1 MGARPGERRTGGNVV
16 TDYQLFI
23 NGAWQP
29 GHSTDRI
36 EAIDPATEQVIAT
49 VPRGNAADIDDAVAA
64 ARAAFEGPWQ
74 RLKPKERARLLY
86 DLARAIERE
95 AEVFA
100 ELETRDSGKPL
111 PTSRKETL
119 STARYFEYY
128 AGIADKLHGEQI
140 PLGPDYI
147 DFTIR
152 EPLGVSA
159 QIVPWNMPLNMI
171 GRGVAPALAA
181 GNTVVV
187 KPAEQTSLTALKL
200 GELFQLAGFP
210 PGVYNVVTGYGPEAG
225 APLSTHPGIDGIT
238 FTGSVE
244 TGRRIMQ
251 AATVHIK
258 PVVLELG
265 GKSPHIIFADAD
277 LDVAAGEVA
286 KGIYSNCG
294 QICSAGSRVLIDERI
309 REPLL
314 EKLVARSRGVRVG
327 PGLDSPDMGPLVSA
341 EHFERVMGYIDVGR
355 REGAR
360 VLAGGGRADGFD
372 RGYFIAPTVFADVAG
387 DMRIA
392 QEEIFGP
399 VLAAMTFRDED
410 EALAIANGT
419 KYGLAAGIFTN
430 DINRALRLAAGI
442 KAGQV
447 YINEYYAGGEETP
460 FGGYKQSGFGRE
472 KGLATLQSYTQIKN
486 VAIRLR

>member
-1 MGARPGERRTGGNVV
+1 MATGGNGGV

-23 NGAWQP
+23 NGAWQSS
-29 GHSTDRI
+29 HSSECI
-36 EAIDPATEQVIAT
+36 EAIDPATEEVIAS

-64 ARAAFEGPWQ
+64 ARAAFDGPW
-74 RLKPKERARLLY
+74 RKLKPKERARLLY

-100 ELETRDSGKPL
+100 ELETRDTGKPL
-111 PTSRKETL
+111 QTSRRETL

-140 PLGPDYI
+140 PLGPDYV

-181 GNTVVV
+181 GNVVVV

-210 PGVYNVVTGYGPEAG
+210 PGVYNVVTGYGAEAG
-225 APLSTHPGIDGIT
+225 APLSTHPDIDSIT

-251 AATVHIK
+251 AAAVHIK

-277 LDVAAGEVA
+277 LDLAAAEVA
-286 KGIYSNCG
+286 KGIYSNSG

-309 REPLL
+309 REPFL
-314 EKLVARSRGVRVG
+314 EKIVARSRSIRVG
-327 PGLDSPDMGPLVSA
+327 RGLDQPDMGPLVSA
-341 EHFERVMGYIDVGR
+341 EHFERVMGYIDTGR

-360 VLAGGGRADGFD
+360 VITGGGRPEGLK
-372 RGYFIAPTVFADVAG
+372 RGYFIAPTVFDMVAE

-399 VLAAMTFRDED
+399 VLAALTFREEE

-430 DINRALRLAAGI
+430 DINRALRLANGI
-442 KAGQV
+442 RAGQV

-472 KGLATLQSYTQIKN
+472 KGLVTLQSYTQIKN

>member
-1 MGARPGERRTGGNVV
+1 MS
-16 TDYQLFI
+16 DYQLFI
-23 NGAWQP
+23 GGEWRDS
-29 GHSTDRI
+29 HSTERI
-36 EAIDPATEQVIAT
+36 PAIDPATEATIAT
-49 VPRGNAADIDDAVAA
+49 VPRGNAADVDDAVAA
-64 ARAAFEGPWQ
+64 ARVAFEGPW
-74 RLKPKERARLLY
+74 RRMKPKERARLLY
-86 DLARAIERE
+86 DMARAIERE
-95 AEVFA
+95 ADAFA

-111 PTSRKETL
+111 QLSLKETL
-119 STARYFEYY
+119 GTARYFEYY

-140 PLGPDYI
+140 PLGPDYV

-200 GELFQLAGFP
+200 SELFIELGFP
-210 PGVYNVVTGYGPEAG
+210 PGVYNVVTGYGGEAG
-225 APLSTHPGIDGIT
+225 AVLASHPDIDGIT
-238 FTGSVE
+238 FTGSVA

-251 AATVHIK
+251 AAAEHIK

-277 LDVAAGEVA
+277 LDLAAAEVI
-286 KGIYSNCG
+286 KGIYSNAG
-294 QICSAGSRVLIDERI
+294 QICSAGSRLLVEERI

-314 EKLVARSRGVRVG
+314 ERVIARSRQVRVG
-327 PGLDSPDMGPLVSA
+327 PGMARPDMGPLVSA
-341 EHFERVMGYIDVGR
+341 EHYERVNGYIEIGR

-360 VLAGGGRADGFD
+360 VLTGGGRPADLE
-372 RGYFIAPTVFADVAG
+372 RGYFVAPTVFDKVTG

-399 VLAAMTFRDED
+399 VLAALTFRDEE

-419 KYGLAAGIFTN
+419 PYGLVAGIFTN
-430 DINRALRLAAGI
+430 DINRALRLAGAI
-442 KAGQV
+442 RAGQI

-460 FGGYKQSGFGRE
+460 FGGTGQSGFGRE
-472 KGLATLQSYTQIKN
+472 KGLATLQGYTQIKN
-486 VAIRLR
+486 IAIRLR